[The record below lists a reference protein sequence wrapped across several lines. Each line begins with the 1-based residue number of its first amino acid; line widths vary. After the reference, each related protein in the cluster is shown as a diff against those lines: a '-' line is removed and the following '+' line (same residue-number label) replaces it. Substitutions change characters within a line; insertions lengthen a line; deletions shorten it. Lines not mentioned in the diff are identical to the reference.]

1 MTRIGNTKTT
11 TSYFFLLA
19 IVLSTIFQIRPLL
32 FSGIVGDVVSIQQRQ
47 LSKELESNIP
57 SIIKTKESNNT
68 DYYIISDQ
76 SNIHN
81 NDLSPRTTNTTT
93 TEGPI
98 FYNAY
103 VPIGEN
109 KTNNAIKIIKEQLNE
124 RSKTSYG
131 SSIIYT
137 LIGNK
142 HVDPII
148 QQECQPNC
156 TQRAYLPSGDEV
168 DTLQGLWEH
177 CQDHPTDIVT
187 YIHDKGSFHPSGS
200 NSAARRVG
208 TKAALTCRGL
218 LLDHHLPQIET
229 DENETDDSGE
239 EGVNSTKTENQSNN
253 KNKENN
259 QCNICS
265 YRFYAFPVFHARAN
279 MWSAT
284 CSYIQN
290 LIPPKDYELS
300 VRTMYEETVNHT
312 VLGPTKY
319 GCLQPP
325 DDSRRFLGLERYAM
339 ERWAFNHPD
348 VQACDSV
355 SKFEVR
361 KRKQKKK
368 SAANF
373 KPSLTHAPQRRAVTS
388 GIRAI
393 RTSWE
398 RLAGR
403 LFEWNYLY
411 NKSPSKTSWVWKY
424 YKGHEVGTKEYLANC
439 SQLQE
444 ESIKNMSDQ
453 IVNGKP
459 LLEFLSLDR

>member
-1 MTRIGNTKTT
+1 M
-11 TSYFFLLA
+11 LA

-57 SIIKTKESNNT
+57 YIIKTKESNNKN
-68 DYYIISDQ
+68 YHIISEQ
-76 SNIHN
+76 SNNHT
-81 NDLSPRTTNTTT
+81 NDLSPIITKTTQEITNTNITI

-103 VPIGEN
+103 VPIGDN
-109 KTNNAIKIIKEQLNE
+109 KTKNAIKIIKEQLNE
-124 RSKTSYG
+124 RNKTSCG

-142 HVDPII
+142 DVDPII

-156 TQRAYLPSGDEV
+156 TQRAFLPSGNEV

-218 LLDHHLPQIET
+218 LLDHYLPVPKIET
-229 DENETDDSGE
+229 DENRTDVTGE
-239 EGVNSTKTENQSNN
+239 GEVNGTGTENQSNN
-253 KNKENN
+253 KKKENF

-265 YRFYAFPVFHARAN
+265 YRFYAFPVFHARSN

-290 LIPPKDYELS
+290 LIPPKDYESS
-300 VRTMYEETVNHT
+300 VQTMYKETVNHT

-411 NKSPSKTSWVWKY
+411 NKRPSETSWVWKY

-439 SQLQE
+439 SELQE

-459 LLEFLSLDR
+459 LLEILSLDR